1 MIVKPARRAF
11 LHLAARAAALPALA
25 RVAGAQTYPA
35 RPVRLLVGF
44 AAGGPSDISARLIGQ
59 WLSERLGQSFIIENR
74 PGAGGNLATEAV
86 VRASP
91 DGYTLLETT
100 STNAWNTALY
110 HNLTFDFS
118 RDIVPVA
125 GVCRYAGVIV
135 VNPSVPATSVPEL
148 IAYAKANPGR
158 LNMGSGGAGT
168 PSHLYGELFKKM
180 TGIDLLHVPFRGGGP
195 AVVALLAGQ
204 VQIFFGT
211 VSVSIDHIR
220 SGRLRA
226 LGVTTRTRM
235 AAGGRADRR
244 FRARLRGK
252 RLGRHRRA
260 QEHARGNHRYAQQ
273 GSQCGPGRC
282 RFQVAPRQPGSGG
295 VRDVAGR
302 SRPFHRRL
310 YRKVGQADPDSGHQ
324 RGMMQHKPGSEI
336 AADDP
341 KAG

>member
-11 LHLAARAAALPALA
+11 LHAAAGAAALPALA
-25 RVAGAQTYPA
+25 RVASAQAYPA

-59 WLSERLGQSFIIENR
+59 WLSERLGQFVIENR
-74 PGAGGNLATEAV
+74 PGAGGNLATETV
-86 VRASP
+86 VRAPP

-118 RDIVPVA
+118 RDIAPVA

-135 VNPSVPATSVPEL
+135 VSPSVPATSVPEL

-158 LNMGSGGAGT
+158 INMGSGGAGT

-195 AVVALLAGQ
+195 AVIALLAGQ
-204 VQIFFGT
+204 VQVFFGT

-235 AAGGRADRR
+235 DVLPDVAPIADFVPGYEASGWEGIGAPRHTPVEIIDTLNSQINAALADAGFKSRLANLGVEAFAMSPGELGRFIADYTEKWGKLIRAAGIRA
-244 FRARLRGK
+244 
-252 RLGRHRRA
+252 
-260 QEHARGNHRYAQQ
+260 E
-273 GSQCGPGRC
+273 
-282 RFQVAPRQPGSGG
+282 
-295 VRDVAGR
+295 
-302 SRPFHRRL
+302 
-310 YRKVGQADPDSGHQ
+310 
-324 RGMMQHKPGSEI
+324 
-336 AADDP
+336 
-341 KAG
+341 